1 MSVPAVKRAR
11 RAAKL
16 ALVLATAALP
26 VALGGWAAWRLYASV
41 GGSVPA
47 TPIARVRRGDVTFTV
62 TGRGQLQGG
71 SPEVIAAPM
80 AGGDMRIKSIRMTG
94 ELVRAGDVVVEFDT
108 AEQEYQ
114 LKEAESDLAEAE
126 QQVAKATAEKEAQR
140 EENRFALLQAQ
151 ADVRQAELEVR
162 KNPLQSA
169 ISARQNE
176 LALQAARDR
185 LAEIEHDLANR
196 GASSEAAIATQ
207 EAARGKAQMQAAM
220 ARHNIELMTVRARGE
235 GYVSVRQNTTGSWFV
250 SGMALPLFRS
260 GDRLQPGMAVADI
273 PDLRNWEVTATI
285 DELDRGHLAPGQ
297 KVDIRVVAL
306 PFRAFHGTF
315 QHLGGTIEFW
325 GGHRFECVMTVGDPA
340 PELRPGMTAEV
351 VVTTDVLKDA
361 LWVPAQAIFES
372 DGRTFVYVPSGS
384 GFAPRD
390 VKLVRRSET
399 QAVVTGLA
407 GNQAVALASPEQ
419 QSKKAGSR
427 SGALEALP
435 R

>member
-1 MSVPAVKRAR
+1 MSAR

-16 ALVLATAALP
+16 ALVLVTAAVP
-26 VALGGWAAWRLYASV
+26 VVLGGWAAWRLYAAV
-41 GGSVPA
+41 GSNAPA

-80 AGGDMRIKSIRMTG
+80 AGGEMRIKSLRTPG
-94 ELVRAGDVVVEFDT
+94 ELVRPGDVVVEFDT

-126 QQVAKATAEKEAQR
+126 QQVAKATAEKEAQQ
-140 EENRFALLQAQ
+140 EENRFSLLQARG
-151 ADVRQAELEVR
+151 DVRQAELEVR

-207 EAARGKAQMQAAM
+207 EAARSKAQMQAAM

-250 SGMALPLFRS
+250 SGMALPLFRA
-260 GDRLQPGMAVADI
+260 GDRLYPGMAVADI
-273 PDLRNWEVTATI
+273 PDLKNWELTVAI

-297 KVDIRVVAL
+297 TVDIRVVAL
-306 PFRAFHGTF
+306 PFRAFHGSF
-315 QHLGGTIEFW
+315 KHFGGTFESW
-325 GGHRFECVMTVGDPA
+325 GEHRFECVMTVDDPA

-351 VVTTDVLKDA
+351 VVTTDVLKNA

-399 QAVVTGLA
+399 QAVITGLA
-407 GNQAVALASPEQ
+407 DNQAVALASPEQ
-419 QSKKAGSR
+419 QTKKAAGR
-427 SGALEALP
+427 SGALKALP